1 MAKSREYR
9 EDQDYLAEF
18 MKEKIEG
25 RMGGVIKKREISEE
39 FRDWYKNN
47 YGMSVK
53 GMGGVPKN
61 KEIYDLMNKRYGKYK
76 SGWLNVAI
84 IYDE

>member
-1 MAKSREYR
+1 
-9 EDQDYLAEF
+9 
-18 MKEKIEG
+18 MKEKIET
-25 RMGGVIKKREISEE
+25 RIGGVIKKREISDE

-61 KEIYDLMNKRYGKYK
+61 KEIWDMMNKRYGKYK
-76 SGWLNVAI
+76 AGWQNVAI